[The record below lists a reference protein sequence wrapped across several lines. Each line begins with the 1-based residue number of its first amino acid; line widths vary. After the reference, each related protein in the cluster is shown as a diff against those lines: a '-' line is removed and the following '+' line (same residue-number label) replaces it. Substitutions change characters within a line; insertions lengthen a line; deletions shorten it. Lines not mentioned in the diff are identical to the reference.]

1 MRIIAG
7 RWRGR
12 RIAAPSTHLTRPTA
26 DRVRE
31 SLFNVIASLLKNEE
45 RTFEDF
51 RVLDVFAGSGAL
63 GFEAISRGALS
74 GAFIEQNVEAFTTLL
89 ENIEHLNAQEI
100 LPAYRRDA
108 CDPGKP
114 HGTFNMIF
122 LDPPYGKGLAPR
134 ATTALARMGWIA
146 PDALVIVE
154 LGALEEEC
162 ALEGF
167 VCLDRRIYGSAQL
180 LIFAR
185 AQVDNEVS
193 E

>member
-12 RIAAPSTHLTRPTA
+12 RIAAPGTHLTRPTA

-31 SLFNVIASLLKNEE
+31 SLFNVIASILKNEG

-63 GFEAISRGALS
+63 GFEAISRGAPS

-89 ENIEHLNAQEI
+89 ENIQHLKAQDI

-134 ATTALARMGWIA
+134 AAKALERMGWIA
-146 PDALVIVE
+146 SDALFIVE
-154 LGALEEEC
+154 LGSLEEEFN
-162 ALEGF
+162 LEGF
-167 VCLDRRIYGSAQL
+167 VRLDRRVYGNTQL

-185 AQVDNEVS
+185 TQVENKVS

>member
-12 RIAAPSTHLTRPTA
+12 RITAPSTHLTRPTA

-31 SLFNVIASLLKNEE
+31 SLFNVIASLLKNQE
-45 RTFEDF
+45 RSFEDC

-63 GFEAISRGALS
+63 GFEAISRGAPS
-74 GAFIEQNVEAFTTLL
+74 GAFIEQNVDAFTNLL
-89 ENIEHLNAQEI
+89 ENIQHLKAEEL

-134 ATTALARMGWIA
+134 AVKALERMGWIA
-146 PDALVIVE
+146 PDALIIVE
-154 LGALEEEC
+154 TGSTEEEC
-162 ALEGF
+162 TLEGF
-167 VCLDRRIYGSAQL
+167 ACLDRRLYGSAQL

-185 AQVDNEVS
+185 TQVDNEIC